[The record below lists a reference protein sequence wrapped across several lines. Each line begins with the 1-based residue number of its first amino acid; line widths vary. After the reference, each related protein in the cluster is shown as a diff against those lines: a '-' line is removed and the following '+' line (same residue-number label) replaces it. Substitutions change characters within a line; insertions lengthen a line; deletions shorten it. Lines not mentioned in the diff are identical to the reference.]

1 MNFTLHET
9 CDANLLQCFIWKFQ
23 QACRGKVSGKAL
35 WNKIKRESITNL
47 CMTRGGM
54 TRIGAAAKIRPA
66 VHALTAR
73 APASLLWP
81 ISSPCSS
88 NTLMP
93 SRNSSLRVIPRL
105 RTSAAATAQNGTILR
120 AIPALQT
127 IWRLKWV
134 THKLH
139 LSSGNQGGG
148 DHSAH
153 QKYPMP

>member
-1 MNFTLHET
+1 M
-9 CDANLLQCFIWKFQ
+9 
-23 QACRGKVSGKAL
+23 
-35 WNKIKRESITNL
+35 KRESITNL

-81 ISSPCSS
+81 ISSPCLS

-127 IWRLKWV
+127 FWRLKWG

-139 LSSGNQGGG
+139 ISSGNQRGGG
-148 DHSAH
+148 GG
-153 QKYPMP
+153 QKVIILFIRNIQYLRSPLH

>member
-1 MNFTLHET
+1 
-9 CDANLLQCFIWKFQ
+9 
-23 QACRGKVSGKAL
+23 
-35 WNKIKRESITNL
+35 
-47 CMTRGGM
+47 MTRGGM

-93 SRNSSLRVIPRL
+93 STNSCLRVIPRL
-105 RTSAAATAQNGTILR
+105 RTSAAATAQNGTIFR

-127 IWRLKWV
+127 IWRLKWG
-134 THKLH
+134 THKLPI
-139 LSSGNQGGG
+139 SSGNQGGNKRWSFCPSEISNALSPLYTRARTCNCRELG
-148 DHSAH
+148 TWIWQAFIHSS
-153 QKYPMP
+153 KYWELDQSSSSKIFEEV